1 MLRDPTHV
9 IGRVSST
16 ASFSQAIKS
25 PILNVTPTPCPP
37 TRTDS
42 GNCPLGP
49 LATACVPTRCP
60 SRSWGSVPCCDV
72 ERCNEGIG
80 RRDLLYYA
88 DPGRTTASP
97 IRRMST
103 SVEDGWRESS
113 RTPGHAPARRGASM
127 GYPTLAPSQRPPVLR
142 QNLIPLG

>member
-1 MLRDPTHV
+1 MIMLRHRSHSGARIDNRHGSHTL
-9 IGRVSST
+9 T
-16 ASFSQAIKS
+16 S
-25 PILNVTPTPCPP
+25 PAGVQETGCGT
-37 TRTDS
+37 
-42 GNCPLGP
+42 
-49 LATACVPTRCP
+49 ATACVPTRCP
-60 SRSWGSVPCCDV
+60 SRSWGAVPCCDV
-72 ERCNEGIG
+72 EPCNEGIG

-88 DPGRTTASP
+88 DPARTTASP

-127 GYPTLAPSQRPPVLR
+127 GYPTLAASQRPPVLR